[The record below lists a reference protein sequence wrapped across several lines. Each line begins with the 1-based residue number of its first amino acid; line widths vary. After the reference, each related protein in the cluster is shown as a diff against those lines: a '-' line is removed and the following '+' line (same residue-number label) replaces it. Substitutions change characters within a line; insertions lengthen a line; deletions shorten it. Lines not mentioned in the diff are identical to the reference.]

1 MKIQSHLFGP
11 LLLALLFG
19 AGLLGCTGNIHM
31 RIAKQ
36 SFGDFDG
43 KTVDLFTL
51 TNSKG
56 ATVKI
61 TNYGSIVTELHVADR
76 EGDLADVVLG
86 FDNIEGYLGKHPYF
100 GAIVGRVANRIAK
113 GRFSLD
119 DKNYT
124 LAVNNGPNHLHG
136 GLRGFDKV
144 LWDAEAHCTADG
156 PALTLTYLSADGEEG
171 YPGNLT
177 ATVVYT
183 LTHANE
189 LKIEI
194 TAVTDAPTPVNLAN
208 HSYWNLAGH
217 GSGDIL
223 GHELCLNA
231 DSYTPTDEWLIPTGA
246 FAPVEGTPFDF
257 RTPKTIGADM
267 GDVPGNPEMNNP
279 GGFDTNF
286 VLNGKTG
293 ALKLAARVVEP
304 RSGRVMEVFTTEPG
318 VQFYSGNFLDG
329 STVGKGGAV
338 YERRNGF
345 CLETQ
350 HFPDSINKP
359 GWPSVVLRPGK
370 TYRHV
375 VVYAFSTE

>member
-1 MKIQSHLFGP
+1 MKIQSGVIGL
-11 LLLALLFG
+11 LLLAILLG
-19 AGLLGCTGNIHM
+19 ASLLGCTGTLHM
-31 RIAKQ
+31 RIGKQ
-36 SFGDFDG
+36 TFGEIDG
-43 KTVDLFTL
+43 KTVDLYTL
-51 TNSKG
+51 TNSSG
-56 ATVKI
+56 ATARI
-61 TNYGSIVTELHVADR
+61 TNYGCIVTELHVPDR
-76 EGDLADVVLG
+76 DGNLADVVLG
-86 FDNIEGYLGKHPYF
+86 FDRLDGYLGKHPYF

-144 LWDAEAHCTADG
+144 LWDAEAHDTADG

-171 YPGNLT
+171 YPGNLKT
-177 ATVVYT
+177 TVVST
-183 LTHANE
+183 LTHANQ
-189 LKIEI
+189 LKIEM
-194 TAVTDAPTPVNLAN
+194 TAETDAPTPVNMAN
-208 HSYWNLAGH
+208 HSYWNLSGH
-217 GSGDIL
+217 DSGDIL
-223 GHELCLNA
+223 GHQLCLNA

-257 RTPKTIGADM
+257 RKPKTIGADIARI
-267 GDVPGNPEMNNP
+267 PGNPEMNNP

-286 VLNGKTG
+286 VLNGENG
-293 ALKLAARVVEP
+293 GLKLAARVVEP
-304 RSGRVMEVFTTEPG
+304 GSGRVMEVFTTEPG

-329 STVGKGGAV
+329 SVTGKGGAV
-338 YERRNGF
+338 YEQRNGF

-359 GWPSVVLRPGK
+359 GWPTVVLRPGK

-375 VVYAFSTE
+375 VVYAFS